1 MRLAKAE
8 LENKTVLITGAG
20 SQGGIGADAAELL
33 AEEGAR
39 VLVTGR
45 HRERGEQVVKTITA
59 AGGNARFLLA
69 DLSKLDDVHRLADE
83 AGEVDVLV
91 NNAAAYALGS
101 SLELTAENYTA
112 MYDTNVRAPFLLVQ
126 RLAPAMIARGS
137 GSIINISTIA
147 ARGSMPGMSL
157 YGSTKGAIESLTR
170 SWAAEFAPYNVRVN
184 ALAPGTINTDNV
196 SAVMGEAWHEL
207 EKANP
212 TKRIGR
218 PREISQAVLFLAS
231 DRSSYVSGSVMTV
244 DGAFSS
250 VLFQRPPI
258 TGLVPS

>member
-1 MRLAKAE
+1 MRPVLTITTHGESMRLAKAE

-126 RLAPAMIARGS
+126 RLAFGHDRSGIRQHHQHQHDRRSWINAWNVVVRVHQGRHRVAHPGS
-137 GSIINISTIA
+137 GRPSSPRTT
-147 ARGSMPGMSL
+147 S
-157 YGSTKGAIESLTR
+157 GSTPWRRGPSTPTMSPR
-170 SWAAEFAPYNVRVN
+170 SWAK
-184 ALAPGTINTDNV
+184 PGTNSRRRTPP
-196 SAVMGEAWHEL
+196 SASDAHERFPRL
-207 EKANP
+207 FCSLPA
-212 TKRIGR
+212 IGR
-218 PREISQAVLFLAS
+218 PMSAA
-231 DRSSYVSGSVMTV
+231 
-244 DGAFSS
+244 A
-250 VLFQRPPI
+250 
-258 TGLVPS
+258 